1 MLLQE
6 MMDVPKGRYIQ
17 EGVPSPPAGINPLS
31 PECSTPLSKLFLPGI
46 FQEAA
51 YVSCPTTKSQAP

>member
-17 EGVPSPPAGINPLS
+17 EGVPSPPAGIN
-31 PECSTPLSKLFLPGI
+31 LP
-46 FQEAA
+46 
-51 YVSCPTTKSQAP
+51 VP